1 MNYLSLAPAFRS
13 GSECGINRLQRN
25 RVIATRYG
33 KLAVRLQAT
42 VRIAARSGWLRPG
55 F

>member
-1 MNYLSLAPAFRS
+1 MKYLSLAPAFRS
-13 GSECGINRLQRN
+13 GSECGSNRHQRN
-25 RVIATRYG
+25 RVTATRYG

-42 VRIAARSGWLRPG
+42 VRIAARSRWLRPG